1 MDSNASKTGE
11 NSEPADFNRVI
22 LRTIHRY
29 EELLML
35 IRTIRR
41 GLKNSVLRKAMVAWR
56 HRGLQPCDCF
66 LASYPKSGNTWVKFV
81 LATICA
87 KRSVEAWSAR
97 NQFVPAVGHQK
108 EGKPVLPGAGRLI
121 KTHESYRPA
130 YKKAIF
136 LVRDPRDVCVSY
148 YHHEMRE
155 LGSKHSFS
163 QFLARFVQG
172 QVDGYRSWEIHTRSW
187 VDAATKASSSI
198 HPVRYED
205 LLVNPV
211 SEFQKICLFLGL
223 QISNEEL
230 IAAIEDNRPDRMR
243 EKEKQLHGKNLH
255 QEKNSSFVRSAKAND
270 WQISFSPEDLSFLQS
285 HFLWSS
291 QFYRSSEAGFDVA
304 TAIANAKKTNSY

>member
-1 MDSNASKTGE
+1 
-11 NSEPADFNRVI
+11 
-22 LRTIHRY
+22 
-29 EELLML
+29 ML
-35 IRTIRR
+35 IRTIRS
-41 GLKNSVLRKAMVAWR
+41 GFKDSALRKAMVAWR
-56 HRGLQPCDCF
+56 HMGLQQSDCF

-155 LGSKHSFS
+155 LGSKHPFS
-163 QFLARFVQG
+163 HFLNRFVQG
-172 QVDGYRSWEIHTRSW
+172 QVDGYGCWEFHTRSW
-187 VDAATKASSSI
+187 VDAAARTNVSI
-198 HPVRYED
+198 HSVRYED

-211 SEFQKICLFLGL
+211 SEFQKICVFLGL
-223 QISNEEL
+223 QITSEEL
-230 IAAIEDNRPDRMR
+230 ISAIEDNRPDRMR
-243 EKEKQLHGKNLH
+243 EKEQRLGENTLRQAQKP
-255 QEKNSSFVRSAKAND
+255 SFVRSAKSND
-270 WQISFSPEDLSFLQS
+270 WKTNFSPEDLSFLQS
-285 HFLWSS
+285 QFSWSS
-291 QFYRSSEAGFDVA
+291 QFYGGEAGFDVA